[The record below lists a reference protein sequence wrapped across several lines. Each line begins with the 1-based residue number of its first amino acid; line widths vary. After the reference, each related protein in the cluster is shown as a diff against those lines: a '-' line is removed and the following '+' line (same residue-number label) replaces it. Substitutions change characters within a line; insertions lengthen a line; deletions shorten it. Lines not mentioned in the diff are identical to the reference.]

1 MSRRRNRNRKTM
13 DSHPFVFSRVDLLDI
28 ALRKAKWLDNVH
40 PLDFLSVEKVRSA
53 LNEASRGAM
62 CELQWLWEQLEPA
75 DPILATCVDRRE
87 TALKKI
93 PWSIVKKDGLTD
105 AEDLLAEAQLRTA
118 LDFANALENIE
129 EAIAAFGQASFR
141 AYRHIQL
148 YETEFGNL
156 RFNITDNWNWARD
169 GYNGAWQWNP
179 DASFGLTIG
188 KPLPVAPESI
198 ITRVCPR
205 PIDQPAMM
213 LCLDRKNAKAQWL
226 TYNGRYGVPPIFA
239 IMPPGIDEATHA
251 AYLKFANQCVSNA
264 AGVLPTGSDVKAVT
278 PGAGGP
284 DTFKQAIDMATQEI
298 VLRATGGLMTMLTA
312 PGAGTNTETGSS
324 HQDAFDDLAD
334 AEAHEIA
341 AIIQES
347 VIVPILE
354 QWHPG
359 QPVLVEFILKR
370 PDRDDTSTSVQNIA
384 SLGAA
389 GYRTEPEQVEELTGL
404 RVKDSGGMPQMGT
417 AALNSIHTRYAPTML
432 WQPARDTF
440 ERACNARRGFIQ
452 EGEPLSEDELHAI
465 HNLANRGLNPDQITA
480 DAARAAD
487 ALENA
492 IAESADDDSG
502 DDTAQNGCT
511 KDNCPKHPKN
521 GTGAGIHA
529 QKGDRASGGKPWAK
543 RNKSNTPLKAAPGA
557 SPRQQVDALEH
568 ALKGNK
574 RGVVRDVVKVGN
586 HPLHLSQGKPG
597 VKDGKGHLAHGE
609 GIVHQRL
616 NHDNPHDTPP
626 RALARTIVHGEM
638 ESDGSG
644 ERLIRKGRSATLSP
658 IDKTPGSKK
667 GLKLIT
673 GHKITGPKKNSNDD
687 RNKDKKKPRS

>member
-13 DSHPFVFSRVDLLDI
+13 DSHPFVFSREDLLDI

-118 LDFANALENIE
+118 LDFANALENID

-148 YETEFGNL
+148 YENEFGNL

-264 AGVLPTGSDVKAVT
+264 AGVLPSGSDVKAVT

-334 AEAHEIA
+334 AEAQEIA

-359 QPVLVEFILKR
+359 QPVLVEFVLKR
-370 PDRDDTSTSVQNIA
+370 PDRDDSLAAVQNITA
-384 SLGAA
+384 LAQMGYRVSDEDVQAMTGLKVNSANMDSTAIYAAKAA
-389 GYRTEPEQVEELTGL
+389 GYTPTLAAMEDRM
-404 RVKDSGGMPQMGT
+404 GMPLKPVPVLESS
-417 AALNSIHTRYAPTML
+417 AVNSLEKRYAPLML

-465 HNLANRGLNPDQITA
+465 HNLANRGLNADQFSA

-492 IAESADDDSG
+492 IAESSREDADE
-502 DDTAQNGCT
+502 TAQNGCT
-511 KDNCPKHPKN
+511 KPNCPKHPKK
-521 GTGAGIHA
+521 GT
-529 QKGDRASGGKPWAK
+529 RASRGKPWAK
-543 RNKSNTPLKAAPGA
+543 RNKSNTPLKAARGAKKQAMVNAVDHSLKSLATGGGEVRGAAYRGNKPVNIQGGSGDKKGAAHAKRHFKPGDTNRRSA
-557 SPRQQVDALEH
+557 SKTLVLGRMQTDRGEIASIGKTHKVILAD
-568 ALKGNK
+568 KGNHY
-574 RGVVRDVVKVGN
+574 DM
-586 HPLHLSQGKPG
+586 
-597 VKDGKGHLAHGE
+597 
-609 GIVHQRL
+609 I
-616 NHDNPHDTPP
+616 T
-626 RALARTIVHGEM
+626 
-638 ESDGSG
+638 
-644 ERLIRKGRSATLSP
+644 IRK
-658 IDKTPGSKK
+658 K
-667 GLKLIT
+667 
-673 GHKITGPKKNSNDD
+673 
-687 RNKDKKKPRS
+687 KDKD

>member
-1 MSRRRNRNRKTM
+1 MSRKRNRNRKTM
-13 DSHPFVFSRVDLLDI
+13 DSHPFVFSRVDLLDM
-28 ALRKAKWLDNVH
+28 AHRKAKWLDNVH
-40 PLDFLSVEKVRSA
+40 PLDFLSVEKVRQA
-53 LNEASRGAM
+53 LNDASRGAW

-118 LDFANALENIE
+118 LDFANALENIG
-129 EAIAAFGQASFR
+129 EAISSLGQASFR

-148 YETEFGNL
+148 YETELGSL
-156 RFNITDNWNWARD
+156 RFNITDNWNWARN
-169 GYNGAWQWNP
+169 GYNGPWQWNP
-179 DASFGLTIG
+179 EASIGLTIG

-198 ITRVCPR
+198 VTRVCPR

-239 IMPPGIDEATHA
+239 IMPPGIDENTRA
-251 AYLKFANQCVSNA
+251 AYLEFARQCVSNA
-264 AGVLPTGSDVKAVT
+264 AGVLPAGSDIKAVT

-284 DTFKQAIDMATQEI
+284 DTFKQAIDMATQEM
-298 VLRATGGLMTMLTA
+298 VLRATGGFMTMLTA

-341 AIIQES
+341 AILQER
-347 VIVPILE
+347 VIVPILD

-359 QPVLVEFILKR
+359 QPVLVEFAIQR
-370 PDRDDTSTSVQNIA
+370 PDRDDTTTSVQNIA
-384 SLGAA
+384 ALGSA

-465 HNLANRGLNPDQITA
+465 HNLANRGLNPDQISA

-492 IAESADDDSG
+492 IAQSADDDSG
-502 DDTAQNGCT
+502 DDTAQNRDY
-511 KDNCPKHPKN
+511 KRNSN
-521 GTGAGIHA
+521 GQFASTGAGFHA
-529 QKGDRASGGKPWAK
+529 QRGGRAGRGNPGAK
-543 RNKSNTPLKAAPGA
+543 RNKSNTPLKAARGAKKQAMVNAVDHSLKSLANGGGEVRGAAYRGNKPVNIQGGSGDKKGAAHAKRHFKPGDTNRRSA
-557 SPRQQVDALEH
+557 SKTLVLGRMQIDRGEIASIGKTHKVILAD
-568 ALKGNK
+568 KGNHY
-574 RGVVRDVVKVGN
+574 DM
-586 HPLHLSQGKPG
+586 
-597 VKDGKGHLAHGE
+597 
-609 GIVHQRL
+609 I
-616 NHDNPHDTPP
+616 T
-626 RALARTIVHGEM
+626 
-638 ESDGSG
+638 
-644 ERLIRKGRSATLSP
+644 IRK
-658 IDKTPGSKK
+658 K
-667 GLKLIT
+667 
-673 GHKITGPKKNSNDD
+673 
-687 RNKDKKKPRS
+687 KDKD